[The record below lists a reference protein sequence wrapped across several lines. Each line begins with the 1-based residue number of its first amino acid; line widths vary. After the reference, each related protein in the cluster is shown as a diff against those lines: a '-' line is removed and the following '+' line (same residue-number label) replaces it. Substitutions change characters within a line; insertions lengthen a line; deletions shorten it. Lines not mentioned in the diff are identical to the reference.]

1 MPSISL
7 LIPAYHERLTIEPLM
22 ERALAVLQACTDD
35 FELIVLDDA
44 STDDTFAIMQ
54 RVQARHP
61 AIIVRR
67 HERNMGIAA
76 TFEELYQ
83 LASKEFVFLISGDGQ
98 FPPETLT
105 RCMPWLAEHDI
116 VICRR
121 VTKHYTLYRHVV
133 SWAYRWLPRMLFGVD
148 LVDPGSVKVVRRT
161 IYRQVP
167 VTSTSVFVEAE
178 RIIRAV
184 RQGYRLTSIDME
196 SQPRIGGQAS
206 GARLPVALGAARD
219 LLRFWLS
226 GGR

>member
-1 MPSISL
+1 
-7 LIPAYHERLTIEPLM
+7 M
-22 ERALAVLQACTDD
+22 ERALAVLQSCTDD
-35 FELIVLDDA
+35 YELIVLDDA

-61 AIIVRR
+61 GIIVRR

-105 RCMPWLAEHDI
+105 RCLPLLAEHDI

-121 VTKHYTLYRHVV
+121 VSKHYTPYRHAV
-133 SWAYRWLPRMLFGVD
+133 SWAYRWLPRLLFGVD

-161 IYRQVP
+161 IYREVP

-184 RQGYRLTSIDME
+184 RRGYRLTAVDME
-196 SQPRIGGQAS
+196 SQPRVGGQAS
-206 GARLPVALGAARD
+206 GARLPVALAAARD
-219 LLRFWLS
+219 LMRFWLS

>member
-22 ERALAVLQACTDD
+22 ERALAVLQSCTDD
-35 FELIVLDDA
+35 YELIVLDDA

-61 AIIVRR
+61 GIIVRR

-105 RCMPWLAEHDI
+105 RCLPLLAEHDI

-121 VTKHYTLYRHVV
+121 VSKHYTPYRHAV
-133 SWAYRWLPRMLFGVD
+133 SWAYRWLPRLLFGVD

-161 IYRQVP
+161 IYREVP

-184 RQGYRLTSIDME
+184 RRGYRLTAVDME
-196 SQPRIGGQAS
+196 SQPRVGGQAS
-206 GARLPVALGAARD
+206 GARLPVALAAARD
-219 LLRFWLS
+219 LMRFWLS